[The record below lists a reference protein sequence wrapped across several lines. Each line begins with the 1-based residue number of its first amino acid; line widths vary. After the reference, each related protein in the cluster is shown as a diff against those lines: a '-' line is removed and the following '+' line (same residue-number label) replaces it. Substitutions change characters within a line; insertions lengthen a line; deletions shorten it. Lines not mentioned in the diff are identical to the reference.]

1 MKVCPKCGKQFGDD
15 NNFCPSDAG
24 KLQPVAGGGAP
35 ATDASNDLVGG
46 RFQLGERI
54 GGGVTGEIFR
64 AGDNQQAQQVAVKLV
79 APAVAAIPQVATRAE
94 RELKQLERVGSK
106 AIAKVL
112 ASGRQGQQLWIATEL
127 VEGGLSLSD
136 VVAARG
142 ALDPHRA
149 SELVVAI
156 GEALIEAAKVGVVHR
171 DLAPKNVL
179 LAGDQV
185 KIINFCLPV
194 PTSDKVPGVPEYV
207 APELIEGKPID
218 QRSNIYSLGA
228 MFYFLLT
235 GASPF
240 EGSPEDVHKAHL
252 AGAFMPPSKRAP
264 VPADLDGLVAKAM
277 ERAAAKR
284 YLTLRQFL
292 DEVAR
297 VANGPQG
304 GVAATQPFGAAG
316 KAGGVEKK
324 PSHLASTLMGV
335 APASG
340 AQAMPTAAQVAAAAA
355 MAGPNQNEI
364 KTRQM
369 DVQIPPEALR
379 EAIDAGLID
388 QHAPAVQAA
397 PAAPVLPAKA
407 AATAQMGSQPSPW
420 AAPAQAAAPV
430 PAAPVVPQ
438 PMPAPAPPVVA
449 APIPAAPAMPAAP
462 SAPQMPRTP
471 SVPPGAVAAAAGAA
485 GGKKKVEIEAKKAS
499 KGKFRETMWFK
510 KGELDAAAAEAAAA
524 DAQKDPNAQ
533 TADKVDA
540 LPMEDRY
547 NDDGS
552 LNRGDAEKYS
562 LRTGAT
568 SMMQAID
575 PNDVGRSGNVS
586 ERDLIGE
593 MKGGRT
599 WIWVAIVVGVIG
611 IIGVVAALAR

>member
-15 NNFCPSDAG
+15 ANFCPTDAG
-24 KLQPVAGGGAP
+24 KLQPIAGGGAP
-35 ATDASNDLVGG
+35 AAGGPSDLVGG
-46 RFQLGERI
+46 RFQLGDRI
-54 GGGVTGEIFR
+54 GGGVTGEIFK
-64 AGDNQQAQQVAVKLV
+64 AGDTQQAQPAAVKMV
-79 APAVAAIPQVATRAE
+79 APAVTAIPQVSMRAE

-112 ASGRQGQQLWIATEL
+112 GSGKQGQQLWVATEY
-127 VEGGLSLSD
+127 VEGGISLAD

-194 PTSDKVPGVPEYV
+194 PTSEKVPGVPEYV

-228 MFYFLLT
+228 LFYFLLT
-235 GASPF
+235 GLAPF
-240 EGSPEDVHKAHL
+240 EGSIEDIHKAHL
-252 AGAFMPPSKRAP
+252 AGTITPPSKRAP
-264 VPADLDGLVAKAM
+264 VPADMDALVAKSM

-292 DEVAR
+292 DEVSKI
-297 VANGPQG
+297 ANGPQG
-304 GVAATQPFGAAG
+304 GAGATQPFGAAG

-324 PSHLASTLMGV
+324 PSVLASTLMGV
-335 APASG
+335 APLSG
-340 AQAMPTAAQVAAAAA
+340 GQSPAAAAA
-355 MAGPNQNEI
+355 AAVSGPSQNEI

-379 EAIDAGLID
+379 EAVASGMLE
-388 QHAPAVQAA
+388 QAAMPAPTPSIATTPMQAQGSPWSA
-397 PAAPVLPAKA
+397 PAAA
-407 AATAQMGSQPSPW
+407 A
-420 AAPAQAAAPV
+420 AAAPV
-430 PAAPVVPQ
+430 PAAPPRVTDPIGAAVPAAPVV
-438 PMPAPAPPVVA
+438 PAPAAPA
-449 APIPAAPAMPAAP
+449 APAVPAAPAMP
-462 SAPQMPRTP
+462 RTA
-471 SVPPGAVAAAAGAA
+471 SVPPGAQQAAGAA

-510 KGELDAAAAEAAAA
+510 KGELDAAAAEAAAEET
-524 DAQKDPNAQ
+524 QKDPNAQ
-533 TADKVDA
+533 IADKADA

-568 SMMQAID
+568 SMMSAIR
-575 PNDVGRSGNVS
+575 PEDVQRGDVS
-586 ERDLIGE
+586 EREIIGE
-593 MKGGRT
+593 MKGGRA
-599 WIWVAIVVGVIG
+599 WIYVVIVIGVIG
-611 IIGVVAALAR
+611 IIGVIAAMAR

>member
-24 KLQPVAGGGAP
+24 KLQPVAGSPAP
-35 ATDASNDLVGG
+35 ATDAANGLVGG
-46 RFQLGERI
+46 RFQLGDRI
-54 GGGVTGEIFR
+54 GGGATGEIFR
-64 AGDNQQAQQVAVKLV
+64 ASDAQGAQQVAVKMV
-79 APAVAAIPQVATRAE
+79 APSVAAIPQVATRAE

-106 AIAKVL
+106 AIAKVV
-112 ASGRQGQQLWIATEL
+112 ASGRQGQQLWVATEL
-127 VEGGLSLSD
+127 VDGGLSLAD

-235 GASPF
+235 GAAPF
-240 EGSPEDVHKAHL
+240 AGAPEDVHKAHL
-252 AGAFMPPSKRAP
+252 TGAIVPPSKRAP
-264 VPADLDGLVAKAM
+264 VPADLDSLVGKAM

-292 DEVAR
+292 DEVSR

-304 GVAATQPFGAAG
+304 GVGATQPFGAAG

-340 AQAMPTAAQVAAAAA
+340 GAPAPTAAQVAAAAA
-355 MAGPNQNEI
+355 LAGPSQNEI

-369 DVQIPPEALR
+369 DIQIPPEALR
-379 EAIDAGLID
+379 EAVEAGLID
-388 QHAPAVQAA
+388 AQPTAQPA

-420 AAPAQAAAPV
+420 AAPAQQ
-430 PAAPVVPQ
+430 PAAPVMPQ
-438 PMPAPAPPVVA
+438 PAAPVIPQPAPPVVA
-449 APIPAAPAMPAAP
+449 QPAPQPAPPVVAPA
-462 SAPQMPRTP
+462 APQMPRTP
-471 SVPPGAVAAAAGAA
+471 SAQQAAAGAA

-533 TADKVDA
+533 TADKADA

-575 PNDVGRSGNVS
+575 PNAMGARGDVS

-599 WIWVAIVVGVIG
+599 WIYVAIVLGVIG
-611 IIGVVAALAR
+611 IIGIVAAMTR